1 MKCSLYLFILLVAI
15 WSCESPADVELSP
28 STPTLV
34 VDAFINDQSE
44 AQRIFLNFSQS
55 FFNNDQYA
63 PATGATITIT
73 DDQGNPPQ
81 VFSETDIAGEY
92 MWEPTLAQSTIG
104 AIGANYTLT
113 IDYEG
118 DVFTS
123 TTTMARTTPIQEIEF
138 YEEQEPFSEDIFY
151 EGRFTARDIPGIGD
165 AYWVKT
171 FWNGEFLGD
180 PSELN
185 IAFDAGLSPGGGI
198 DGQEFIIPIRS
209 GINPTGED
217 ESFDV
222 GDVVRVEVHSIS
234 RQAYDY
240 FIQLQI
246 QTDRPGGFAELFAQP
261 LANLDSNIQPQN
273 NDDTKV
279 LGFFSMS
286 AVSRMEVIFT
296 EDLIIAQEE

>member
-1 MKCSLYLFILLVAI
+1 M
-15 WSCESPADVELSP
+15 
-28 STPTLV
+28 
-34 VDAFINDQSE
+34 INYRRVLD
-44 AQRIFLNFSQS
+44 
-55 FFNNDQYA
+55 
-63 PATGATITIT
+63 
-73 DDQGNPPQ
+73 
-81 VFSETDIAGEY
+81 
-92 MWEPTLAQSTIG
+92 
-104 AIGANYTLT
+104 
-113 IDYEG
+113 
-118 DVFTS
+118 
-123 TTTMARTTPIQEIEF
+123 TTPIQEIEF

-217 ESFDV
+217 ESFDL

-240 FIQLQI
+240 FIELQI

-273 NDDTKV
+273 NSDTKV

-286 AVSRMEVIFT
+286 AVSRMEVTFT